1 MMSVQPGA
9 ATTSRTMAV
18 KVLFY
23 VLPVFSVFV
32 MKVVTSPQPPC
43 CCVHEKSP
51 DMRMTISELKWS
63 PALAPESEE
72 LRGG

>member
-23 VLPVFSVFV
+23 VLPVFSVFA
-32 MKVVTSPQPPC
+32 MTSPQPPC

-63 PALAPESEE
+63 LALAPESEE